1 MYIKNPKKIE
11 MNSMDIIDKYL
22 EDVSFKDMEL
32 PIVKRMI
39 HTTGD
44 VEYRKIIE
52 FKNDFVKEAINGLK
66 LGKKIYADT
75 NMIVSG
81 VNKEALKKA
90 NLEVVTYVSDS
101 DVREISK
108 KKNITR
114 SMAAL
119 DKAVEEGIDMF
130 VFGNAPTALFRL
142 LEHVRDGLI
151 RPKFIIGVP
160 VGFVGAAESKEELS
174 NYDIPFIRTN
184 GSKGGS
190 NVAVSVINA
199 LLYSFVERD
208 F

>member
-22 EDVSFKDMEL
+22 GDVNFSTEEL

-44 VEYRKIIE
+44 VDYRKIIE
-52 FKNDFVKEAINGLK
+52 FGHDFINSSLDGLK
-66 LGKKIYADT
+66 CGGKIYADT

-81 VNKEALKKA
+81 VNKPALKKA
-90 NLEVVTYVSDS
+90 NLEVVTYVSDE
-101 DVREISK
+101 DVRKISK
-108 KKNITR
+108 EKGITR

-119 DKAVEEGIDMF
+119 DKAVDEGIDMF
-130 VFGNAPTALFRL
+130 SFGNAPTALFRL
-142 LEHVRDGLI
+142 LEHVKNGNI
-151 RPKFIIGVP
+151 KPKFIIGVP

-174 NYDIPFIRTN
+174 NYDIPFVRTN

>member
-11 MNSMDIIDKYL
+11 MNSMDIIDEYL
-22 EDVSFKDMEL
+22 NDVEFSDEEL

-44 VEYRKIIE
+44 VSYRKIIE
-52 FKNDFVKEAINGLK
+52 FKYDFIKNAIEGLK
-66 LGKKIYADT
+66 KGGKIYADT

-81 VNKEALKKA
+81 VNKPALKKA
-90 NLEVVTYVSDS
+90 GVEVVTYVSDE
-101 DVREISK
+101 DVRNISK
-108 KKNITR
+108 EKGVTR

-119 DKAVEEGIDMF
+119 DKAVDEGIEMF
-130 VFGNAPTALFRL
+130 AFGNAPTALFRL
-142 LEHVRDGLI
+142 LEHVKDGKVK
-151 RPKFIIGVP
+151 PKFIIGVP

-174 NYDIPFIRTN
+174 KYEVPYVRTN

>member
-11 MNSMDIIDKYL
+11 MNSMDIIDQYL
-22 EDVSFKDMEL
+22 SDVDFSEEEL

-44 VEYRKIIE
+44 VSYRKIIE
-52 FKNDFVKEAINGLK
+52 FKYDFFDNAVEGLK
-66 LGKKIYADT
+66 KGGKIYADT

-81 VNKEALKKA
+81 VNKPALKRA
-90 NLEVVTYVSDS
+90 DLQVVTYVSDS

-108 KKNITR
+108 EKGITR

-119 DKAVEEGIDMF
+119 DKAVDEGIEMF
-130 VFGNAPTALFRL
+130 AFGNAPTALFRL
-142 LEHVRDGLI
+142 LEHVKTGKVS
-151 RPKFIIGVP
+151 PKFIIGVP

-174 NYDIPFIRTN
+174 KYKVPFVRTN